1 MPGRPLSDIKKKQPA
16 FEEQDSLMACAVQ
29 LYLDKKAKTDG
40 TKPLSAK
47 VACTQISNSHF
58 IKTGKRI
65 KLADSTLL

>member
-1 MPGRPLSDIKKKQPA
+1 LSDTKKKQLA
-16 FEEQDSLMACAVQ
+16 HEEQASLMACAVQ
-29 LYLDKKAKTDG
+29 LYLDEKAKTDG

-47 VACTQISNSHF
+47 VACTQTSNEHF